1 MKKLLLSIA
10 LCSCAAFTFAQD
22 GKTFILSNNLPVGQ
36 NLKNN
41 ASIEGTSYVFE
52 SPVNSLSIDTKN
64 QTALVL
70 LQHKSNYFNKGILLN
85 YNLEKKEAIWEK
97 PVNLNKEKISLIPGL
112 AIVKGSKQST
122 ALNPADGAP
131 SWETTTDFF
140 YTDLEAQIG
149 IGFPQKKFT
158 VSNELNGINL
168 LNGEILWSRKFNH
181 QFGINSVTPLGKE
194 TVLIVTDKIYALNL
208 KDNSGWDYSINSGTT
223 TLPETI
229 NLKIDNKYIEDTDYN
244 SLQDGKTVC
253 GLVSDPLIQ
262 DNKIY
267 IASEDQV
274 TCLSE
279 DGKVLWKTPLQ
290 EKLTSRLRIFAA
302 KGVLYVINT
311 GYAYFDGKKIQYG
324 MPFVAAFKQDNGEQ
338 IYQTNLEKGFIVDYQ
353 AAGDKLY
360 LLQPLRMAIVDLVS
374 GKLLSRELLEVPD
387 RVEMVAFP
395 HAGFY
400 EAGENNVYKPLI
412 SDNNRLYMINER
424 GKMVSYE
431 LATKTFTPVA
441 PEKLFRESFR
451 TDDFVCISQ
460 NKNSI
465 LLDNSG
471 QAIARLQLGAG
482 SFADANRIYFVTENI
497 LYTVNIDAIKGK

>member
-140 YTDLEAQIG
+140 YTDPEAQIG

-168 LNGEILWSRKFNH
+168 QNGEILWNRKFNH

-194 TVLIVTDKIYALNL
+194 TVLIVI
-208 KDNSGWDYSINSGTT
+208 IR
-223 TLPETI
+223 
-229 NLKIDNKYIEDTDYN
+229 
-244 SLQDGKTVC
+244 
-253 GLVSDPLIQ
+253 IQ
-262 DNKIY
+262 T
-267 IASEDQV
+267 A
-274 TCLSE
+274 
-279 DGKVLWKTPLQ
+279 
-290 EKLTSRLRIFAA
+290 
-302 KGVLYVINT
+302 
-311 GYAYFDGKKIQYG
+311 
-324 MPFVAAFKQDNGEQ
+324 VAAFG
-338 IYQTNLEKGFIVDYQ
+338 TG
-353 AAGDKLY
+353 
-360 LLQPLRMAIVDLVS
+360 
-374 GKLLSRELLEVPD
+374 
-387 RVEMVAFP
+387 
-395 HAGFY
+395 
-400 EAGENNVYKPLI
+400 VYCV
-412 SDNNRLYMINER
+412 
-424 GKMVSYE
+424 G
-431 LATKTFTPVA
+431 
-441 PEKLFRESFR
+441 
-451 TDDFVCISQ
+451 
-460 NKNSI
+460 
-465 LLDNSG
+465 
-471 QAIARLQLGAG
+471 
-482 SFADANRIYFVTENI
+482 
-497 LYTVNIDAIKGK
+497 